1 MPFFQIVTVNLSFT
15 IVASNKIHSHVEI
28 EITQSFETKLVDGME
43 LSLMCIAE
51 FDKQF
56 NLTYSI
62 VDMHWTGKKSLWIYH
77 PAIIKQEDRYQRE
90 LHFRP
95 WLELNAGEYT
105 CHVVIKSADNHIYVI
120 NKTIEVKSKY
130 IIFSYLHAVVSVLCV
145 TV

>member
-1 MPFFQIVTVNLSFT
+1 
-15 IVASNKIHSHVEI
+15 
-28 EITQSFETKLVDGME
+28 
-43 LSLMCIAE
+43 MCIAA

-56 NLTYSI
+56 NLAYSI

-105 CHVVIKSADNHIYVI
+105 CHVVIRTADNHIHVI
-120 NKTIEVKSKY
+120 NKTIEVKSKH
-130 IIFSYLHAVVSVLCV
+130 IIFSLLHAVVSVLCV
-145 TV
+145 FRAECQCNYKMCSQCRRIKFNCTMLQDQVQLHYNKAVIV

>member
-1 MPFFQIVTVNLSFT
+1 MSAWLQIVTVNLSFT
-15 IVASNKIHSHVEI
+15 IVASNKIDSHVEI
-28 EITQSFETKLVDGME
+28 EITQTFGTKLVDGME
-43 LSLMCIAE
+43 LSLLCIAA

-95 WLELNAGEYT
+95 WLDLNAGEYT
-105 CHVVIKSADNHIYVI
+105 CHVVIRAADNHIHVI
-120 NKTIEVKSKY
+120 NKTVEVKSKC
-130 IIFSYLHAVVSVLCV
+130 IIPSHLQLSLYCV
-145 TV
+145 